1 MIILNRNVEMLS
13 VEDIIDDSREL
24 NIDEAT
30 EYILAIPKFAEK
42 IGTENLKLIMER
54 LGDPQDK
61 VRAVHVAGTNGK
73 GSTTE
78 MLRLMLTESGFR
90 TGSFTSPHLVK
101 INERISIDGRMISD
115 EEFILCFR
123 KVMKAI
129 SDNSL
134 KHPSF
139 FEFIFAIAVLYFAEQ
154 GVDFVVYETGMG
166 GRLDATNII
175 TPVVSVITSI
185 GMDHMQYLGDTIEKI
200 AYEKAGIIKPGVP
213 VIHNAI
219 SHGKHD
225 AADSERIDMP
235 DATHYENGDVLLKKK
250 AAEVISQ
257 RAEELSSELYLID
270 RVDERVSELS
280 NPVFYTGYQK
290 ENASTAIKA
299 FEVIRERL
307 GEDINGSE
315 SDADTAILRAL
326 NKFIMPARMEKLG
339 KNVIIDGAHNTDA
352 MPQFL
357 SAAAEMIK
365 REMPERVYFIFA
377 VSNDKDY
384 RGMVRMICDAALFD
398 EIFITTFNSYRKTE
412 VELIREIFEDCL
424 DKNRSD
430 EQRESGINDL
440 EKNTDKK
447 YRPVINVVPEVKEC
461 LNTVFSRL
469 GEKDLLFTAGSLY
482 LAGEIEAIL
491 K

>member
-24 NIDEAT
+24 NIDEVT

-139 FEFIFAIAVLYFAEQ
+139 FEFIFAIAALYFAEQ
-154 GVDFVVYETGMG
+154 GADFVVYETGMG

-185 GMDHMQYLGDTIEKI
+185 GMDHMQYLGDTIREI
-200 AYEKAGIIKPGVP
+200 AGEKAGIIKPGIP
-213 VIHNAI
+213 VIYNT
-219 SHGKHD
+219 GDKE
-225 AADSERIDMP
+225 AD
-235 DATHYENGDVLLKKK
+235 
-250 AAEVISQ
+250 EVIEAVSEKLDSVCYTVGCL
-257 RAEELSSELYLID
+257 EEKGFLD
-270 RVDERVSELS
+270 GVDESVFEAVS
-280 NPVFYTGYQK
+280 GYEK
-290 ENASTAIKA
+290 ENARTALLASKVLLGER
-299 FEVIRERL
+299 FDPKQFSSVIREFSFPGRL
-307 GEDINGSE
+307 EYVKRN
-315 SDADTAILRAL
+315 ILL
-326 NKFIMPARMEKLG
+326 
-339 KNVIIDGAHNTDA
+339 DGAHNEDA
-352 MPQFL
+352 VKAL
-357 SAAAEMIK
+357 IK
-365 REMPERVYFIFA
+365 SVNEICMREGYKHVSLFFA
-377 VSNDKDY
+377 VSSDKDY
-384 RGMVRMICDAALFD
+384 NSIIRLLADGLDIEDVYVSELNSSRREDAGTVMKLFQKYLPAEKSFD
-398 EIFITTFNSYRKTE
+398 VVASRDMKKLWKTA
-412 VELIREIFEDCL
+412 VGEL
-424 DKNRSD
+424 RSD
-430 EQRESGINDL
+430 TL
-440 EKNTDKK
+440 LL
-447 YRPVINVVPEVKEC
+447 VV
-461 LNTVFSRL
+461 
-469 GEKDLLFTAGSLY
+469 GSLY
-482 LAGEIEAIL
+482 MVGEIKGFL
-491 K
+491 

>member
-139 FEFIFAIAVLYFAEQ
+139 FEFIFAIAALYFAEQ
-154 GVDFVVYETGMG
+154 GANFVVYETGMG

-185 GMDHMQYLGDTIEKI
+185 GMDHMQYLGDTI
-200 AYEKAGIIKPGVP
+200 
-213 VIHNAI
+213 
-219 SHGKHD
+219 
-225 AADSERIDMP
+225 
-235 DATHYENGDVLLKKK
+235 
-250 AAEVISQ
+250 
-257 RAEELSSELYLID
+257 
-270 RVDERVSELS
+270 
-280 NPVFYTGYQK
+280 
-290 ENASTAIKA
+290 
-299 FEVIRERL
+299 
-307 GEDINGSE
+307 
-315 SDADTAILRAL
+315 
-326 NKFIMPARMEKLG
+326 
-339 KNVIIDGAHNTDA
+339 
-352 MPQFL
+352 
-357 SAAAEMIK
+357 
-365 REMPERVYFIFA
+365 
-377 VSNDKDY
+377 
-384 RGMVRMICDAALFD
+384 
-398 EIFITTFNSYRKTE
+398 
-412 VELIREIFEDCL
+412 
-424 DKNRSD
+424 
-430 EQRESGINDL
+430 
-440 EKNTDKK
+440 
-447 YRPVINVVPEVKEC
+447 
-461 LNTVFSRL
+461 
-469 GEKDLLFTAGSLY
+469 
-482 LAGEIEAIL
+482 
-491 K
+491 